1 MNREYVI
8 VSNKHT
14 SLFPGCLLF
23 WGHRTEDEENRSFGG
38 YTSNIDQCER
48 YTYEELVDSR
58 YKFPFY
64 SGENEADFRKHED
77 IVIKID
83 ELLSLHWLKTMTIVY
98 RP

>member
-38 YTSNIDQCER
+38 YTSNID
-48 YTYEELVDSR
+48 
-58 YKFPFY
+58 
-64 SGENEADFRKHED
+64 
-77 IVIKID
+77 
-83 ELLSLHWLKTMTIVY
+83 
-98 RP
+98 